1 MSQKYWSNGWY
12 ARQVSTPVF
21 SGPLLSLISVMQ
33 SFLEGDTKMT
43 QTATARLRTPFQRNH
58 LLNLNQ
64 QLQAE
69 VAALVEDNKQLR
81 AALSIYSEVA
91 RRSSACLRSVA

>member
-1 MSQKYWSNGWY
+1 
-12 ARQVSTPVF
+12 
-21 SGPLLSLISVMQ
+21 MQ
-33 SFLEGDTKMT
+33 SFLEGETTMT
-43 QTATARLRTPFQRNH
+43 QTATARLRTPFQRRNH
-58 LLNLNQ
+58 LLNLTM

-91 RRSSACLRSVA
+91 RRSPACAQSVA